1 MLVVR
6 KTTVLWMGLFLIFA
20 MAGMVILPDT
30 EIDNLQFLGWQDG
43 FFSQM
48 NHIQYFYIWSDFEPL
63 SQLNAH
69 LVRWLLYY
77 PIFHFGPHDYFFY
90 ALYAAPIS
98 FLLARQKMW
107 LVILVLLL
115 MPFALSLRSGLAAI
129 GLVSVY
135 FVMFHRLNAG
145 LVLTFGALLCV
156 FSSATLLQ
164 ASIFFCYVVYKRGL
178 RLKEVIPL
186 LIMLTF
192 LVIGVSDKVSGAL
205 AGDVGYVD
213 VGGSSNI
220 LIAYVMRGTIIV
232 SFLHN
237 NPRAYVY
244 LALLVVLLI
253 YVVRLLI
260 KRGVVQG
267 MRRVMLL
274 CLLPGFVL
282 EGLGVVA
289 AFPIVV
295 WALVPK
301 YWRGLSEEKPL

>member
-213 VGGSSNI
+213 G
-220 LIAYVMRGTIIV
+220 RGKQQY
-232 SFLHN
+232 SDCLRDARHHHCQLSAQQ
-237 NPRAYVY
+237 P
-244 LALLVVLLI
+244 
-253 YVVRLLI
+253 
-260 KRGVVQG
+260 KG
-267 MRRVMLL
+267 L
-274 CLLPGFVL
+274 CLSCAPCGPADLCGPPADQAWGRSGDAPGDA
-282 EGLGVVA
+282 VVSVA
-289 AFPIVV
+289 WV
-295 WALVPK
+295 
-301 YWRGLSEEKPL
+301 RT